1 MNDDPF
7 SSFGGGSSFGSN
19 PSSSF
24 GTSSMTDPMNST
36 MNNSS
41 HNDAHAFAT
50 SMMTGFPIDGSL
62 AAITGATMHNDTSRH
77 NSNMFNSSNSSKF
90 THNTA
95 AFVNKPKYCKHCG
108 NEVNITANYCKHC
121 GKEL

>member
-7 SSFGGGSSFGSN
+7 SSFGGN
-19 PSSSF
+19 SSF
-24 GTSSMTDPMNST
+24 GTSSMNDPINST

-50 SMMTGFPIDGSL
+50 SMMTGFPIDGSH
-62 AAITGATMHNDTSRH
+62 AAITGAMMHNDTTIH
-77 NSNMFNSSNSSKF
+77 NSSIFDSNSNSSFKHH
-90 THNTA
+90 TT
-95 AFVNKPKYCKHCG
+95 FVNKPKYCKHCG
-108 NEVNITANYCKHC
+108 KEVNITANYCKHC